1 MRLVKLIT
9 ADKMRWVGLVSAV
22 LITFSVNAQENSPY
36 SRYGVGDLTPAQ
48 NVLNRGMG
56 GVSAAYSDFQTINFV
71 NPASYGNFG
80 RTIFDLGTEVDV
92 RTLKSTNPAKKFTN
106 TNALF
111 SYLQLGVPI
120 GSKKMAKKDMFM
132 GLVFGLKPMSRVNYK
147 IQKNERIFFPAPPI
161 GTGGSDSLNSLFEGT
176 GGISQAYTGAGLRIK
191 NFSVGFNFGYMF
203 GNKDY
208 STRTTFINDTLAY
221 YKSNSA
227 NNTSFGGILL
237 NVGMQYEIK
246 MKNKA
251 ILRLGVHGNLQQKL
265 NASRNLIRETFTYD
279 ANSNNNFRIDSV
291 YQENAVSGKVVLPAT
306 FGAGFVY
313 QNANWLIGADFDFGN
328 WAAYRFYNE
337 KDFVRNNYT
346 IRAGAQYLPAKENT
360 LAKKYFSFVKYR
372 AGVFFGPDYI
382 TAGTTSLPDFGAT
395 IGAGFPLTSL
405 RRISYTGDYVTLN
418 TAVELGSR
426 GKASTGLRESIT
438 RFSVGITM
446 NARWFQKP
454 KYD

>member
-9 ADKMRWVGLVSAV
+9 ADKMRWMCLAAV
-22 LITFSVNAQENSPY
+22 LITVSVNAQENSPY
-36 SRYGVGDLTPAQ
+36 SRYGIGDLTPAQ
-48 NVLNRGMG
+48 NILNRGMG
-56 GVSAAYSDFQTINFV
+56 GVAAGYSDFQTINFL
-71 NPASYGNFG
+71 NPASYANFG
-80 RTIFDLGTEVDV
+80 RTIFDLGTEADV
-92 RTLKSTNPAKKFTN
+92 RTLKSTSPAKKFTN

-147 IQKNERIFFPAPPI
+147 IQKSERIFFPAPPI
-161 GTGGSDSLNSLFEGT
+161 GTGGSDSLVSLFEGT

-191 NFSVGFNFGYMF
+191 NFSIGLNIGAMF

-208 STRTTFINDTLAY
+208 STRKIFINDSVEY

-227 NNTSFGGILL
+227 NNTSFGGFLL
-237 NVGMQYEIK
+237 TGGMQYEIK
-246 MKNKA
+246 MKKKA
-251 ILRLGVHGNLQQKL
+251 LLRLGIYGNMQQKL
-265 NASRNLIRETFTYD
+265 NAKRDVVRETFVYD

-291 YQENAVSGKVVLPAT
+291 YQENEVSGKVVLPASL
-306 FGAGFVY
+306 GMGFVY
-313 QNANWLIGADFDFGN
+313 QNTHWLFGADFEFSN
-328 WAAYRFYNE
+328 WASYRYYNQA
-337 KDFVRNNYT
+337 DFVRNNYT

-372 AGVFFGPDYI
+372 AGFFFGPDYI
-382 TAGTTSLPDFGAT
+382 TAGSSKLPQYAAT

-405 RRISYTGDYVTLN
+405 RRISYSGDYVTLN

-426 GKASTGLRESIT
+426 GTAKTGLRENVA

-446 NARWFQKP
+446 NAAWFQKR

>member
-9 ADKMRWVGLVSAV
+9 ADKLRWMGLVSAV
-22 LITFSVNAQENSPY
+22 LITISVNAQENSPY
-36 SRYGVGDLTPAQ
+36 SRYGMGDIVPAQ

-56 GVSAAYSDFQTINFV
+56 GVAAGYSDFQTINFA

-80 RTIFDLGTEVDV
+80 RTIFDIGAEADV
-92 RTLKSTNPAKKFTN
+92 RTLKSINPAKKFSN

-111 SYLQLGVPI
+111 SYLQLGMPM

-132 GLVFGLKPMSRVNYK
+132 GLVFGLRPMSRINYK
-147 IQKNERIFFPAPPI
+147 IQKNERLVFPF
-161 GTGGSDSLNSLFEGT
+161 TGLSDSTSTLYEGS

-191 NFSVGFNFGYMF
+191 NFSVGFNVGYMF

-208 STRTTFINDTLAY
+208 STRRIFINDTVEY

-227 NNTSFGGILL
+227 NKTSFGGLL
-237 NVGMQYEIK
+237 FNAGMQYELK
-246 MKNKA
+246 LKKDGV
-251 ILRLGVHGNLQQKL
+251 LRLGVFGNLQQKL
-265 NASRNLIRETFTYD
+265 NAKRDVIRETYVYD
-279 ANSNNNFRIDSV
+279 PNVNDNYRVDSV
-291 YQENAVSGKVVLPAT
+291 YEEKEVSGKIVMPVS

-313 QNANWLIGADFDFGN
+313 QDLHWQVGADVEMANWS
-328 WAAYRFYNE
+328 AYRYYGQT
-337 KDFVRNNYT
+337 DFVRNSFT
-346 IRAGAQYLPAKENT
+346 LRAGAQYLPAKENT

-372 AGVFFGPDYI
+372 AGLYFGTDYI
-382 TAGTTSLPDFGAT
+382 TAGNNKLPQFAGT

-418 TAVELGSR
+418 TALEIGSR
-426 GKASTGLRESIT
+426 GTNKAGLKENFTRISI
-438 RFSVGITM
+438 GITM